1 MGANIKVE
9 DNIILVHPTKQ
20 LHGAVVSAGEIRA
33 GACLMIAGL
42 MAKGKTVINNADNI
56 LRGYDRVQE
65 KLRQLGADVK
75 IQDAPDNKDEEE
87 KV

>member
-1 MGANIKVE
+1 
-9 DNIILVHPTKQ
+9 
-20 LHGAVVSAGEIRA
+20 
-33 GACLMIAGL
+33 MIAGL